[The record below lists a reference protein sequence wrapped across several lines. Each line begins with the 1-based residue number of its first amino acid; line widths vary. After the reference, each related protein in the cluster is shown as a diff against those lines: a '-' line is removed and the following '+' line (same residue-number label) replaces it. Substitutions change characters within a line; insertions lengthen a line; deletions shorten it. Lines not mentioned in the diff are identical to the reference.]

1 MTRFSFTGF
10 EHHHSPRRPSRSG
23 PKPLFDDLDLS
34 GASDLSSDEHDR
46 AHHAHRPYERDGFA
60 SSTENNLFSDTD
72 PPFPRARRPSRT
84 EQHFRFASPPRRE
97 PPPHRDRQG
106 RHDHPGVRHV
116 SARSASDRAQR
127 GHRSDEED
135 HRRYVTRSPRPSFA
149 FSQSFHEPN
158 SFDAAFG
165 GLPRPAAPPL
175 PDARREKRSRFEE
188 MYERGGGGGSGG
200 GKGVYTPAYAEA
212 GGAKGFV
219 RGERERA
226 RERHR
231 SPGARPFDG
240 LEHIDE
246 MLRKEKARVEKERE
260 QRRRQRSPG
269 ARRPEEGFGTIEEML
284 RRQKEQ
290 EREQKARG
298 DEKARG
304 RREEPRRSFEWEER
318 ERREK
323 ERREERERKEKDQ
336 HQHQHRHRSPPASSR
351 PFESAHTRFEPEFGR
366 AGPRESAERGRHGAF
381 RDEERPKYNTHE
393 AKPSFCDNLKDDFDR
408 ASQVPEQP
416 EARKPAKD
424 PYKVLGVAQ
433 DAMPE
438 LIRSTYRKLS
448 MKHHPDRA
456 KEGEKE
462 AATKKMAE
470 INEANEIL
478 SDPVKRKR
486 YDRTGKV

>member
-1 MTRFSFTGF
+1 
-10 EHHHSPRRPSRSG
+10 
-23 PKPLFDDLDLS
+23 
-34 GASDLSSDEHDR
+34 
-46 AHHAHRPYERDGFA
+46 
-60 SSTENNLFSDTD
+60 
-72 PPFPRARRPSRT
+72 
-84 EQHFRFASPPRRE
+84 
-97 PPPHRDRQG
+97 
-106 RHDHPGVRHV
+106 V
-116 SARSASDRAQR
+116 
-127 GHRSDEED
+127 
-135 HRRYVTRSPRPSFA
+135 
-149 FSQSFHEPN
+149 
-158 SFDAAFG
+158 
-165 GLPRPAAPPL
+165 
-175 PDARREKRSRFEE
+175 
-188 MYERGGGGGSGG
+188 RGG
-200 GKGVYTPAYAEA
+200 E
-212 GGAKGFV
+212 
-219 RGERERA
+219 RERERA

-246 MLRKEKARVEKERE
+246 MLRKEKARAEKERE
-260 QRRRQRSPG
+260 QQRRHRSPG
-269 ARRPEEGFGTIEEML
+269 ARRPEEGFETIEEML

-318 ERREK
+318 ERRAEK

-351 PFESAHTRFEPEFGR
+351 PFEGAHARFEPEFGR

-381 RDEERPKYNTHE
+381 RDEERPKYNTQE
-393 AKPSFCDNLKDDFDR
+393 AKPSFHNNLKDDFDR

-424 PYKVLGVAQ
+424 PYKVLGVAR

-462 AATKKMAE
+462 TATKKMAE